1 MVWKTRA
8 ARAAL
13 SGGGVDGRSAGAD
26 VVESSGWCGV
36 EGVDCAGGAVRTVRV
51 MRCGQSGRRGADSEG
66 GADSV
71 VRNLKASRGRGQCW
85 QMARTAR
92 MVQDGADGGRGTDG
106 ADGADGAGG
115 GGADSSTL
123 QAADTLPDR
132 NGRKI
137 SPMPL
142 KRCPKTED
150 P

>member
-26 VVESSGWCGV
+26 VVEGSGWCGV
-36 EGVDCAGGAVRTVRV
+36 EGVDCAGGALRTVRA

-92 MVQDGADGGRGTDG
+92 MVQDGADAAWHGGCGWCKRRRRRWRGQFDVAGGRHP
-106 ADGADGAGG
+106 
-115 GGADSSTL
+115 SRL
-123 QAADTLPDR
+123 QWSKDLTNATKAV
-132 NGRKI
+132 
-137 SPMPL
+137 S
-142 KRCPKTED
+142 ED
-150 P
+150 